1 MYTYIHTYI
10 YIYMYNIY
18 NIYIHIDRFSFFFH
32 LLVFLKKG
40 KNIQITNL
48 NTDFAR
54 INYSFICL
62 TL

>member
-1 MYTYIHTYI
+1 
-10 YIYMYNIY
+10 MYNIY